1 MPLSPSWN
9 DTLDHLITAMLAVIF
24 SVGLFIIYLKD
35 GTVPEWG
42 GISLGTILGFYF
54 RGRVNGSYN
63 ASQMTKIE
71 KVQDTEK
78 RMKKLEERVEAGDEG

>member
-1 MPLSPSWN
+1 MSLSKNWN
-9 DTLDHLITAMLAVIF
+9 DTLDHIITAMLAVIF

-54 RGRVNGSYN
+54 RGRVNGQYN
-63 ASQMTKIE
+63 NSQITRMEQMQEKAETKE
-71 KVQDTEK
+71 RLD
-78 RMKKLEERVEAGDEG
+78 KLESA